1 MPFVG
6 AAGSGEVQRARWSVS
21 MADRVKSV
29 ANSSV
34 SGCGWRR
41 EWQRSYPFRTDDRG
55 CRGAPKRSRLRRRS
69 FCSPACATSASTS
82 APTVPARDRS
92 GRRASSSIIAGASRR
107 HSVAEAAFSFA
118 AQTTICFLP
127 VSFGFQL
134 NLTVHQ
140 TRRIRLPTGNSGR
153 YRQNLPR
160 APWCA
165 ARHSPRRAALRP
177 GSIAQATAAA
187 PCGCP

>member
-6 AAGSGEVQRARWSVS
+6 AAGSGEVQRARWSAS

-55 CRGAPKRSRLRRRS
+55 CRDAPKRSRLRRRS

-92 GRRASSSIIAGASRR
+92 GRRASSSIIGRRISPAFSRR
-107 HSVAEAAFSFA
+107 G
-118 AQTTICFLP
+118 
-127 VSFGFQL
+127 GFQL
-134 NLTVHQ
+134 RGSSHDMLPSGQFRLFSSISLSIKHVASGFRQEIPGGIVKTCLRCHGAQ
-140 TRRIRLPTGNSGR
+140 HDITLSTRHFDQDRLR
-153 YRQNLPR
+153 KR
-160 APWCA
+160 
-165 ARHSPRRAALRP
+165 
-177 GSIAQATAAA
+177 
-187 PCGCP
+187 